1 MFFLARMPLRWRV
14 TLGGSPVFFVCRPAQ
29 EGAGVLLKGRDMSGK
44 IKTRKAVIIGAGRV
58 GSHAALCLMFQHL
71 VNEIVF
77 LDVNPEAA
85 AAQAG
90 DLNDLASGLGDNF
103 VIRVGNYSDCKDAHF
118 VILTAGRS
126 RRPGESRLQML
137 DGTVK
142 ILEGIVGPLRDS
154 GFHGVVI
161 SVSNPCDV
169 VTEYLYRNLG
179 LPRSQVFGTGTLL
192 DSARLRRALSE
203 IIGVNSKQI
212 QAICMGEHGDSSF
225 IPTSHIS
232 VQGIDL
238 REYLSLTH
246 MNSASLDIA
255 DVKRRVRESGS
266 AIVSGKGCTEFGIG
280 SVVASIVT
288 AILHNDRVVMP
299 LSVHLDGEY
308 GESGICAGVPCV
320 LGNQGIEHVLEI
332 DLSYDERRAM
342 RKSCDIIRENVNK
355 VMPPAE
361 A

>member
-1 MFFLARMPLRWRV
+1 MILRWRV
-14 TLGGSPVFFVCRPAQ
+14 ALGGSPVFCLLAGERN
-29 EGAGVLLKGRDMSGK
+29 AGVLLKGRDMSGK

-137 DGTVK
+137 DGTIK

-154 GFHGVVI
+154 GFHGIVI

-355 VMPPAE
+355 AMPPAE

>member
-1 MFFLARMPLRWRV
+1 
-14 TLGGSPVFFVCRPAQ
+14 
-29 EGAGVLLKGRDMSGK
+29 MSGK

-154 GFHGVVI
+154 GFHGIVI

-169 VTEYLYRNLG
+169 VTEYLFRNLG

-320 LGNQGIEHVLEI
+320 LGDQGIEHVLEI

-355 VMPPAE
+355 AMPPAE

>member
-1 MFFLARMPLRWRV
+1 
-14 TLGGSPVFFVCRPAQ
+14 
-29 EGAGVLLKGRDMSGK
+29 MSGK

-126 RRPGESRLQML
+126 RRPGESRLQKL

-154 GFHGVVI
+154 GFHGIVI

-179 LPRSQVFGTGTLL
+179 LSRSQVFGTGTLL

-255 DVKRRVRESGS
+255 DVMRRVRESGS

-320 LGNQGIEHVLEI
+320 LGDQGIEHVLEI

-355 VMPPAE
+355 AMPPVE

>member
-1 MFFLARMPLRWRV
+1 
-14 TLGGSPVFFVCRPAQ
+14 
-29 EGAGVLLKGRDMSGK
+29 MSGK

-154 GFHGVVI
+154 GFHGIVI

-169 VTEYLYRNLG
+169 VTEYLFRNLG

-342 RKSCDIIRENVNK
+342 RKSCEIIRENVNK

>member
-1 MFFLARMPLRWRV
+1 M
-14 TLGGSPVFFVCRPAQ
+14 G
-29 EGAGVLLKGRDMSGK
+29 EKK
-44 IKTRKAVIIGAGRV
+44 IHTRKAVIIGAGRV

-103 VIRVGNYSDCKDAHF
+103 VIRVGDYSDCGDAHF
-118 VILTAGRS
+118 VIMTAGRS
-126 RRPGESRLQML
+126 RRPGETRLQML
-137 DGTVK
+137 GGTVK
-142 ILEGIVGPLRDS
+142 ILESMVGPIRDS
-154 GFHGVVI
+154 GFHGIFI

-179 LPRSQVFGTGTLL
+179 LPRGQVFGTGTLL
-192 DSARLRRALSE
+192 DSVRLRRALSE

-212 QAICMGEHGDSSF
+212 QAVCMGEHGDSSF
-225 IPTSHIS
+225 IPTSHIA

-238 REYLSLTH
+238 REYLSVT
-246 MNSASLDIA
+246 NGKSSDIDFA
-255 DVKRRVRESGS
+255 DVMKRVRESGS
-266 AIVSGKGCTEFGIG
+266 SIVAGKGCTEFGIG
-280 SVVASIVT
+280 SVVASIVM
-288 AILHNDRVVMP
+288 AVLHNERIVVP
-299 LSVHLDGEY
+299 LSVHLEGEY

-320 LGNQGIEHVLEI
+320 LGDEGIERVLEI
-332 DLSYDERRAM
+332 DLSYDERKAM
-342 RKSCDIIRENVNK
+342 RTSCGIIREYVEQA
-355 VMPPAE
+355 MPE

>member
-1 MFFLARMPLRWRV
+1 
-14 TLGGSPVFFVCRPAQ
+14 
-29 EGAGVLLKGRDMSGK
+29 MSGK

-154 GFHGVVI
+154 GFHGIVI

-169 VTEYLYRNLG
+169 VTEYLFRNLG

-288 AILHNDRVVMP
+288 AILHNARVVMP

-342 RKSCDIIRENVNK
+342 RKSCEIIRENVNK

>member
-1 MFFLARMPLRWRV
+1 M
-14 TLGGSPVFFVCRPAQ
+14 
-29 EGAGVLLKGRDMSGK
+29 
-44 IKTRKAVIIGAGRV
+44 
-58 GSHAALCLMFQHL
+58 
-71 VNEIVF
+71 
-77 LDVNPEAA
+77 
-85 AAQAG
+85 G
-90 DLNDLASGLGDNF
+90 D
-103 VIRVGNYSDCKDAHF
+103 YSDCKDAHF

-126 RRPGESRLQML
+126 RRPGETRLQML
-137 DGTVK
+137 DGTIK
-142 ILEGIVGPLRDS
+142 ILEGIVGPIRDS
-154 GFHGVVI
+154 GFHGILI

-246 MNSASLDIA
+246 RNVSSLDFDDIM
-255 DVKRRVRESGS
+255 KRVRESGS
-266 AIVSGKGCTEFGIG
+266 SIVLGKGCTEFGIG
-280 SVVASIVT
+280 SIVASIVL
-288 AILHNDRVVMP
+288 AVLHNEKIVVP
-299 LSVHLDGEY
+299 LSAHLDGEY

-320 LGNQGIEHVLEI
+320 LGAQGIEQVLEI
-332 DLSYDERRAM
+332 DLSYDERKAM
-342 RKSCDIIRENVNK
+342 RKSCGIIRENVEK
-355 VMPPAE
+355 AMPTAKE

>member
-1 MFFLARMPLRWRV
+1 MAGGPLAGRPLFCLLAGERN
-14 TLGGSPVFFVCRPAQ
+14 
-29 EGAGVLLKGRDMSGK
+29 AGVLLKGRDMSGK

-137 DGTVK
+137 DGTIK
-142 ILEGIVGPLRDS
+142 ILDGIVGPLRDS
-154 GFHGVVI
+154 GFHGIVI

-355 VMPPAE
+355 AMPPAE

>member
-1 MFFLARMPLRWRV
+1 
-14 TLGGSPVFFVCRPAQ
+14 
-29 EGAGVLLKGRDMSGK
+29 MSGK

-103 VIRVGNYSDCKDAHF
+103 VIRVGNYCDCKDAHF

-225 IPTSHIS
+225 IPRTHIS
-232 VQGIDL
+232 IGGIGIE
-238 REYLSLTH
+238 EYLRSHPQLADKLDYATLTETVH
-246 MNSASLDIA
+246 TPGG
-255 DVKRRVRESGS
+255 R
-266 AIVSGKGCTEFGIG
+266 IVAGKGSTEFGIG
-280 SVVASIVT
+280 SVVAVLIAS
-288 AILHNDRVVMP
+288 ILHNERLVTP
-299 LSVHLDGEY
+299 LSVHLEGEY
-308 GESGICAGVPCV
+308 GEKDVSVGVPCI
-320 LGNQGIEHVLEI
+320 LGRNGIQEILPLE
-332 DLSYDERRAM
+332 LSQDERDAM
-342 RKSCDIIRENVNK
+342 HSSCNVIRE
-355 VMPPAE
+355 AFASIE
-361 A
+361 

>member
-1 MFFLARMPLRWRV
+1 
-14 TLGGSPVFFVCRPAQ
+14 
-29 EGAGVLLKGRDMSGK
+29 MSGK

-355 VMPPAE
+355 AMPPVE

>member
-1 MFFLARMPLRWRV
+1 
-14 TLGGSPVFFVCRPAQ
+14 
-29 EGAGVLLKGRDMSGK
+29 MSGK

-169 VTEYLYRNLG
+169 VTEYLFRNLG

-320 LGNQGIEHVLEI
+320 LGDQGIEHVLEI

>member
-1 MFFLARMPLRWRV
+1 
-14 TLGGSPVFFVCRPAQ
+14 
-29 EGAGVLLKGRDMSGK
+29 MSGK

-154 GFHGVVI
+154 GFHGIVI

-169 VTEYLYRNLG
+169 VTEYLFRNLG

-246 MNSASLDIA
+246 INSASLDIA

>member
-1 MFFLARMPLRWRV
+1 
-14 TLGGSPVFFVCRPAQ
+14 
-29 EGAGVLLKGRDMSGK
+29 MSSK
-44 IKTRKAVIIGAGRV
+44 IHTRKAVIVGAGRV

-77 LDVNPEAA
+77 LDVNPAAA

-103 VIRVGNYSDCKDAHF
+103 VIRVGDYSDCKDAHS

-126 RRPGESRLQML
+126 RRPGETRLQML
-137 DGTVK
+137 DGTIK
-142 ILEGIVGPLRDS
+142 ILEGIVGPIRDS
-154 GFHGVVI
+154 GFHGILI

-246 MNSASLDIA
+246 RNVSSLDFDDIM
-255 DVKRRVRESGS
+255 KRVRESGS
-266 AIVSGKGCTEFGIG
+266 SIVLGKGCTEFGIG
-280 SVVASIVT
+280 SIVASIVL
-288 AILHNDRVVMP
+288 AVLHNEKIVVP
-299 LSVHLDGEY
+299 LSAHLDGEY

-320 LGNQGIEHVLEI
+320 LGAQGIEQVLEI
-332 DLSYDERRAM
+332 DLSYDERKAM
-342 RKSCDIIRENVNK
+342 RKSCGIIRENVEK
-355 VMPPAE
+355 AMPTAKE

>member
-1 MFFLARMPLRWRV
+1 
-14 TLGGSPVFFVCRPAQ
+14 
-29 EGAGVLLKGRDMSGK
+29 MSGK

-154 GFHGVVI
+154 GFHGIVI

-169 VTEYLYRNLG
+169 VTEYLFRNLG

-320 LGNQGIEHVLEI
+320 LGDQGIEHVLEI

>member
-1 MFFLARMPLRWRV
+1 
-14 TLGGSPVFFVCRPAQ
+14 
-29 EGAGVLLKGRDMSGK
+29 MSGK